1 MFRLTLVL
9 LMTVGL
15 ALPPPCPF
23 SLISAARAEPQDRSS
38 DLMQV
43 AAPDRSGRQLQVR
56 VLRPA
61 GEGPFPI
68 AVINHGSPESG
79 SKRTEMQVP
88 TFRVLSEW
96 LLARGYLV
104 ALPLRR
110 GYGVAGGRWDES
122 YGRCE
127 RPDYVAAGSE
137 TARDIEAVIA
147 ALSNRP
153 FVQKSKTVVFGQ
165 SAGGWGSLALASRNP
180 PNVIAYVNFAGG
192 RGGHRNGQPHSNC
205 APEEL
210 VHAAAQFGRTARQP
224 TLWLYA
230 ENDSY
235 FAPGLARQMQQ
246 AFVQAGGRANLL
258 LLPPVGEDG
267 HRLIS
272 AGAALWGPAVEKFLR
287 DLR

>member
-1 MFRLTLVL
+1 MSRLRLILLV
-9 LMTVGL
+9 TVGL
-15 ALPPPCPF
+15 ALPACPF
-23 SLISAARAEPQDRSS
+23 LISAARAQPHDRSS

-43 AAPDRSGRQLQVR
+43 AAPDGSGRQLQVR

-79 SKRTEMQVP
+79 SERTEMQVP

-110 GYGVAGGRWDES
+110 GYGVVGGRWDES

-127 RPDYVAAGSE
+127 RPDYVAAGLE

-153 FVQKSKTVVFGQ
+153 FVRKGKTVVFGQ

-180 PNVIAYVNFAGG
+180 PDVIAYVNFAGG

-210 VHAAAQFGRTARQP
+210 VRAAAQFGRSARQP

-246 AFVQAGGRANLL
+246 AFVQAGGRANLH

-272 AGAALWGPAVEKFLR
+272 VAGAALWGPAVEKFLR